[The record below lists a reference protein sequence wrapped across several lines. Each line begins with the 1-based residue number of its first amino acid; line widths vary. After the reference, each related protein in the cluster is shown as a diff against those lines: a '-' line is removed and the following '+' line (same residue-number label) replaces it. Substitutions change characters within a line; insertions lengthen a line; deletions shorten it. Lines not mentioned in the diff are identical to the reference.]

1 MTKPDDKYISELTDK
16 LKKQKN
22 LAIPY
27 FKQKAE
33 TKLFG
38 KQLLEYMVKNKVR
51 RIESI
56 ELKHFKGNFYLKLE
70 NDIFG

>member
-1 MTKPDDKYISELTDK
+1 MTKPDDKLISEIANELM
-16 LKKQKN
+16 KQKE

-27 FKQKAE
+27 FKQK
-33 TKLFG
+33 TKAKLLG
-38 KQLLEYMVKNKVR
+38 KPLLDYMVKNKIR